1 MSNVV
6 YREMLKKDY
15 SVVKNLI
22 GEAFGFNDF
31 IEDEN
36 LLDVVLSTYLQNC
49 ILESSFSK
57 VAVKDDKVIGFILGN
72 AKADKNLLT
81 CDSEALGVNDYDLEL
96 IMTNKENI
104 ELLKELSKIT
114 DTYKELIK
122 GLEDKFQGSIQ
133 LFVVSKE
140 SRGLGVGKALV
151 SYLSDY
157 MKSMNV
163 KSLYLYTDTRCNYGF
178 YDSQGFNLVAE
189 KEIYFDCIKTN
200 LNVFLYEYQY

>member
-72 AKADKNLLT
+72 AKADKKLLT

-104 ELLKELSKIT
+104 ELLKEG
-114 DTYKELIK
+114 Y
-122 GLEDKFQGSIQ
+122 
-133 LFVVSKE
+133 VS
-140 SRGLGVGKALV
+140 
-151 SYLSDY
+151 
-157 MKSMNV
+157 
-163 KSLYLYTDTRCNYGF
+163 
-178 YDSQGFNLVAE
+178 
-189 KEIYFDCIKTN
+189 
-200 LNVFLYEYQY
+200 